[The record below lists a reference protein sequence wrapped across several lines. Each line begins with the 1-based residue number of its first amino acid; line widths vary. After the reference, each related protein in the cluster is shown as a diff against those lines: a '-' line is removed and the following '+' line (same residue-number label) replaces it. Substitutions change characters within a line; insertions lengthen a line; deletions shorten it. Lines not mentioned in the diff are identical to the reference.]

1 MCCEKKKEKGPSCSY
16 TKQESYTGHNERVTY
31 WFSFSP
37 KILPIFIFFIIVISL
52 SAIWV
57 TRGQLGPLS
66 RRQPHE
72 PYVVRLRYVN
82 YRPEDHREPRNEVRS
97 LSLAECLGGFDS
109 SDSFTIPQPFRPLSP
124 CNTYLK

>member
-1 MCCEKKKEKGPSCSY
+1 MCCEKRKKKDPAVLTLNKKLIQDITRGWCIHLAFP
-16 TKQESYTGHNERVTY
+16 
-31 WFSFSP
+31 P

-52 SAIWV
+52 SAIWA

-109 SDSFTIPQPFRPLSP
+109 SDSFTMPQPFRPLSP